1 MSNGSNWKERAAQ
14 AARELSGRVSKGA
27 REQAERAQDAAQK
40 LAVALGGVARDAD
53 SSRATVDRFLQGVS
67 AVQSQLDREAVG
79 VAIGTLTGGG
89 AGVAHLFGTE
99 LFYVRPD
106 GPLQGHLRIN
116 QISGR
121 EAHLAA
127 GASSGAY
134 AACFYGPRE
143 ALARPMRRR
152 GADVGIIL
160 ASLAFFR
167 LDAPGTDK
175 RAGGWMLGLSL
186 GLGLGIP
193 ILSSVSAVELTETP
207 LAGHKL
213 DREATEKL
221 EALLREAPDRPWRR
235 RLAQAL

>member
-1 MSNGSNWKERAAQ
+1 MSSGTNWKDRATRAAR
-14 AARELSGRVSKGA
+14 ALSDRVTKGA
-27 REQAERAQDAAQK
+27 REQAEKAQEAAQK

-53 SSRATVDRFLQGVS
+53 SSAATLARFVEGLS
-67 AVQSQLDREAVG
+67 AVRSHLDREATA
-79 VAIGTLTGGG
+79 VALGTLTGGG
-89 AGVAHLFGTE
+89 AGVAYLFGTE
-99 LFYVRPD
+99 LFYLRPD
-106 GPLQGHLRIN
+106 GPLQGHLRVN
-116 QISGR
+116 QINGR

-152 GADVGIIL
+152 GADVGIIV
-160 ASLAFFR
+160 ASLAFVR

-186 GLGLGIP
+186 GVGLGIP
-193 ILSSVSAVELTETP
+193 LLSSISALELHETP

-213 DREATEKL
+213 GRAEAEKL
-221 EALLREAPDRPWRR
+221 ERILGEAPDRPWRR
-235 RLAQAL
+235 RIAAAL